1 MLGEANKRK
10 RKEMAGAEERPSS
23 PGLLEGRA
31 SSPSGRGWGSFRGT
45 GVLWTEQNWLLSQQA
60 LLETFSFGSV
70 SFFAEAGVVWS
81 FFVVVNYLIGG

>member
-1 MLGEANKRK
+1 
-10 RKEMAGAEERPSS
+10 MAGAEERPSS

-45 GVLWTEQNWLLSQQA
+45 RVLWTEQNWLLSQQA